1 MNDAV
6 CSPVEV
12 GECST
17 CTSDLA
23 DLVQRLHS
31 LLLGGNTGKHT
42 PYIMARKEVVF
53 PVLNEL
59 MTAVSSLPK
68 DMPKSCAECS
78 LWRKDKDIRV
88 ALATTDR
95 LMSGDSSVTRDEAV
109 NLHKLIWQA
118 YNNGM

>member
-1 MNDAV
+1 MNDV
-6 CSPVEV
+6 IDSSVEIAD
-12 GECST
+12 CHT
-17 CTSDLA
+17 CTSNIT
-23 DLVQRLHS
+23 DLVQRLHCV
-31 LLLGGNTGKHT
+31 LLGGNTGKHT
-42 PYIMARKEVVF
+42 PYIMARKEIVF

-59 MTAVSSLPK
+59 MTVVSSLPK

-118 YNNGM
+118 YNNGV